1 MLKEERNCIIWN
13 DQLKLEKWKNRGNK
27 NVEQRTRAVNKKI
40 INMIDI
46 NPNTAIIIL
55 NVNDINIAIK
65 GLRLSDCQGG

>member
-1 MLKEERNCIIWN
+1 M
-13 DQLKLEKWKNRGNK
+13 
-27 NVEQRTRAVNKKI
+27 EQRTRAVNKKI